1 MVLCHELTNIRGGA
15 AGMVEEL
22 VRALKDKERASD
34 IRKRLQLTLAHDAY
48 ISRILPEKAGPPAR
62 K

>member
-1 MVLCHELTNIRGGA
+1 M
-15 AGMVEEL
+15 EEL

>member
-15 AGMVEEL
+15 GNRVEEL
-22 VRALKDKERASD
+22 VRALKTKDRAAD

-48 ISRILPEKAGPPAR
+48 INRMIPDQVSASSK